1 MPATLDP
8 DARALLEDTN
18 FCYIATVGKDG
29 RPQVNP
35 IWVDIDGDQILV
47 NSEDTRSWPKNLRRD
62 PQVTLCVPEKDNPY
76 HYVTIWGRV
85 VEDTQE
91 GAFEH
96 IDKLAQKYMG
106 EEKYPMH
113 QDGDVRVIFRIEP
126 ERVKLYG
133 ESARARTGVN
143 RATELA
149 EGVTNE
155 TVRDAESLPS
165 S

>member
-1 MPATLDP
+1 MPETLEP
-8 DARALLEDTN
+8 DARQLLEDAN

-35 IWVDIDGDQILV
+35 IWVDVEGDEVLV
-47 NSEDTRSWPKNLRRD
+47 NSEDGRSWPNNLRRD

-96 IDKLAQKYMG
+96 IDELAKTYLDKD
-106 EEKYPMH
+106 KYPNNEP
-113 QDGDVRVIFRIEP
+113 GDVRVIFRIEV
-126 ERVKLYG
+126 EKVKLYG

-143 RATELA
+143 RATELS
-149 EGVTNE
+149 EGVTGE
-155 TVRDAESLPS
+155 TVGDTESLS
-165 S
+165 SS

>member
-1 MPATLDP
+1 MPETLEP
-8 DARALLEDTN
+8 DARQLLEDAN

-35 IWVDIDGDQILV
+35 IWVDLEGDAVLV
-47 NSEDTRSWPKNLRRD
+47 NSEDGRSWPNNLRRD

-85 VEDTQE
+85 AEDTQE

-96 IDKLAQKYMG
+96 IDKLAKKYLG
-106 EEKYPMH
+106 KDEYPNNEP
-113 QDGDVRVIFRIEP
+113 GDVRVIFRIEV
-126 ERVKLYG
+126 EKVKVYG

-143 RATELA
+143 RATELS
-149 EGVTNE
+149 EGVTDE
-155 TVRDAESLPS
+155 TVGDPESLS
-165 S
+165 SS

>member
-1 MPATLDP
+1 MPDKLDSN
-8 DARALLEDTN
+8 ARELLEGAN
-18 FCYIATVGKDG
+18 FCYIATLGKDG

-35 IWVDIDGDQILV
+35 VWVDVDGDHVLV

-76 HYVTIWGRV
+76 HYVTIWGHV

-96 IDKLAQKYMG
+96 IDTLAQKYMG
-106 EEKYPMH
+106 VDEYPMH
-113 QDGDVRVIFRIEP
+113 QPGDVRVIFRIEP
-126 ERVKLYG
+126 EKVHVYG

-143 RATELA
+143 RSTELS

-155 TVRDAESLPS
+155 TVRDTESLPS